1 MSMPVIRPSRTTR
14 KQAITDLIASIALEE
29 AALAHI
35 LNAEGEKLQAV
46 IGMKHAT
53 KEDLL
58 KVNKSVECMVK
69 AITSLEM
76 ILKSKLDVITCDLM
90 EEEKCGK
97 GITEEELEEELEA

>member
-1 MSMPVIRPSRTTR
+1 MSMPVIKPSKVKR

-46 IGMKHAT
+46 IGMKSAT

-76 ILKSKLDVITCDLM
+76 VLKSKLDVVTCDLIEE
-90 EEEKCGK
+90 EEEKQ
-97 GITEEELEEELEA
+97 GIEEEEEVIE